1 MNQSETIDALVAQ
14 FTKLPGVGKKSAI
27 RYAYAVID
35 MPEEDVHGFADALVA
50 VKQHVHFCKVCGNYT
65 DGEVCDICATR
76 HSNIICVVTEPK
88 DIVAFEKLN
97 EFHGVYH
104 VLHGLLQP
112 MKGVGADDLNIA
124 SLLDR
129 LDGVDEVIVATNP
142 SVEGNATALYLSRL
156 IKPLGVKVTRIA
168 MGIPAGSE
176 IEYADETTLS
186 HALWNRKEI

>member
-35 MPEEDVHGFADALVA
+35 MAEEDVHAFADALIA
-50 VKQHVHFCKVCGNYT
+50 VKEHVHFCKVCGNYT
-65 DGEVCDICATR
+65 DGDVCEICANR
-76 HSNIICVVTEPK
+76 HSNVICVVTEPK

-129 LDGVDEVIVATNP
+129 LDGVEEVIVATNP

>member
-35 MPEEDVHGFADALVA
+35 MPEADVERFADAMVA
-50 VKQHVHFCKVCGNYT
+50 VKKTVHFCKICGNYT
-65 DGEVCDICATR
+65 DSETCEICANR
-76 HSNIICVVTEPK
+76 QSKVICVVAEPK

-97 EFHGVYH
+97 EFHGLYH

-112 MKGVGADDLNIA
+112 MKGVGADDLNIS
-124 SLLDR
+124 SLLTR
-129 LDGVDEVIVATNP
+129 LDGVEEVIVATNP

-176 IEYADETTLS
+176 IEYIDETTLS

>member
-35 MPEEDVHGFADALVA
+35 MPSADVEQFAAA
-50 VKQHVHFCKVCGNYT
+50 MIAAKQHVHFCRICGNYT
-65 DGEVCDICATR
+65 DDDVCDICANR
-76 HSNIICVVTEPK
+76 HSNIICVVSEPK

-112 MKGVGADDLNIA
+112 MKGIGADDINIA

-129 LDGVDEVIVATNP
+129 LDGVEEVIVATNP
-142 SVEGNATALYLSRL
+142 SVEGNATALYIGRL
-156 IKPLGVKVTRIA
+156 LKPLGVKVTRLA

>member
-1 MNQSETIDALVAQ
+1 MVA
-14 FTKLPGVGKKSAI
+14 
-27 RYAYAVID
+27 
-35 MPEEDVHGFADALVA
+35 
-50 VKQHVHFCKVCGNYT
+50 
-65 DGEVCDICATR
+65 
-76 HSNIICVVTEPK
+76 EPK

-97 EFHGVYH
+97 EFHGLYH

-112 MKGVGADDLNIA
+112 MKGVGADDLNIS
-124 SLLDR
+124 SLLTR
-129 LDGVDEVIVATNP
+129 LDGVEEVIVATNP

-176 IEYADETTLS
+176 IEYIDETTLS

>member
-1 MNQSETIDALVAQ
+1 MNQSESIDALVAQ
-14 FTKLPGVGKKSAI
+14 FTKLPGVGKKSAM

-35 MPEEDVHGFADALVA
+35 MPEEDVERFAASLIA
-50 VKQHVHFCKVCGNYT
+50 VKKSVHFCRVCGNYT
-65 DGEVCDICATR
+65 DGDICDICRER
-76 HSNIICVVTEPK
+76 HSDVICVVSEPK

-97 EFHGVYH
+97 EFHGLYH

-112 MKGVGADDLNIA
+112 MKGIGADDLNIA
-124 SLLDR
+124 SLLER
-129 LDGVDEVIVATNP
+129 LDGVSEVIVATNP

>member
-1 MNQSETIDALVAQ
+1 MNQSESIDALVAQ

-35 MPEEDVHGFADALVA
+35 MAEGDVEKFAECLLAA
-50 VKQHVHFCKVCGNYT
+50 KRNVHFCKVCGNYT
-65 DGEVCDICATR
+65 DGDVCEICAER
-76 HSNIICVVTEPK
+76 KSSMICVVQEPK
-88 DIVAFEKLN
+88 DIAAFEKLN
-97 EFHGVYH
+97 EYRGLYH

-112 MKGVGADDLNIA
+112 MKGIGAEDLNIA

-129 LDGVDEVIVATNP
+129 LEGVEEVIVATNP

-156 IKPLGVKVTRIA
+156 IKPLGIKVTRIA

>member
-14 FTKLPGVGKKSAI
+14 FTKLPGVGKKSAL

-35 MPEEDVHGFADALVA
+35 MSDSDAHSFAESILA
-50 VKQHVHFCKVCGNYT
+50 VKRNVHFCRVCGNYT
-65 DGEVCDICATR
+65 DGDVCEICSSREAKL
-76 HSNIICVVTEPK
+76 ICVVAEPK

-112 MKGVGADDLNIA
+112 LKGVGVDDLNIS
-124 SLLDR
+124 SLLTR
-129 LDGVDEVIVATNP
+129 LDGVEEVILATNP
-142 SVEGNATALYLSRL
+142 SVEGNATALYLSRI

-176 IEYADETTLS
+176 IEYIDETTLS
-186 HALWNRKEI
+186 QALWNRKEI

>member
-14 FTKLPGVGKKSAI
+14 FTKLPGVGKKSAL

-35 MPEEDVHGFADALVA
+35 MPEAEAQGFADALMA
-50 VKQHVHFCKVCGNYT
+50 VKRNVHFCRVCGNYT
-65 DGEVCDICATR
+65 DGDVCEICSSRSAKT
-76 HSNIICVVTEPK
+76 ICVVAEPR
-88 DIVAFEKLN
+88 DIVAIEKLN

-112 MKGVGADDLNIA
+112 MKGIGVDDLNIG
-124 SLLDR
+124 SLLER
-129 LDGVDEVIVATNP
+129 LEGVEEVIVATNP
-142 SVEGNATALYLSRL
+142 SVEGNATALYLGRI

-176 IEYADETTLS
+176 IEYTDETTLS
-186 HALWNRKEI
+186 QALWNRKEI